1 MVAKTQDRQPGH
13 RGAMGLHVGAE
24 NVQQYFPPNVSVIE
38 LELDHLQ
45 IACSLEP
52 SFWQGKAEIHD
63 TRLSSWLESKRASG
77 KLGAHD
83 APVTLI
89 PTGNYAFKLQIG
101 VEALPKESANY
112 ALTGPPTPAYF
123 SPVVAPA
130 DLLERRRRNLG
141 HAHGSRPERRRIGKL
156 RSDERPSPSAN
167 Y

>member
-1 MVAKTQDRQPGH
+1 MVVKTQDRHPGR

-24 NVQQYFPPNVSVIE
+24 NVRQYFPPNVSTIE

-52 SFWQGKAEIHD
+52 SFWLGNPEIHD
-63 TRLSSWLESKRASG
+63 TRLSSWLESKRNSG

-83 APVTLI
+83 APVTMI
-89 PTGNYAFKLQIG
+89 PCGQYAFKLQIG
-101 VEALPKESANY
+101 AETAPRDHADY

-130 DLLERRRRNLG
+130 ALLDRRKRNLG
-141 HAHGSRPERRRIGKL
+141 HALGIQPDRRRVGRLK
-156 RSDERPSPSAN
+156 SDERPTPAASH
-167 Y
+167 